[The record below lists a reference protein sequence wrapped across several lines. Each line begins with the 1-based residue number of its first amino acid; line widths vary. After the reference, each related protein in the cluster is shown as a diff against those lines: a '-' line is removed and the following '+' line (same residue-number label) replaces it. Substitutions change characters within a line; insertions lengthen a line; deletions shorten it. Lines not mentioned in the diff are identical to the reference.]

1 MRRRITLVI
10 VAMLAASVIV
20 SGGGATATAA
30 STFTFYGSGY
40 GHGIGMSQWGAYGLA
55 QMGWTHGD
63 ILTHFYQ
70 GTDVGT
76 TTPVSKTIRVGLTTE
91 RTNIHLTAKAGPV
104 RLWLDAPLTGT
115 AIGKI
120 P

>member
-55 QMGWTHGD
+55 QMGWTHAD
-63 ILTHFYQ
+63 ILTHFFQ
-70 GTDVGT
+70 GTDVGAS
-76 TTPVSKTIRVGLTTE
+76 TPLPKTIRVGLTTE
-91 RTNIHLTAKAGPV
+91 RKKVHLTAMGGP
-104 RLWLDAPLTGT
+104 
-115 AIGKI
+115 
-120 P
+120 